1 MENLMSDIENEQLNQ
16 VAEPSDELEALL
28 SGKKLFELCTPP
40 PLKYEKVTRHYG
52 ISFHLF

>member
-1 MENLMSDIENEQLNQ
+1 MESLMSDIENERLNQ

-28 SGKKLFELCTPP
+28 SGKQLFELCTPP
-40 PLKYEKVTRHYG
+40 PLKYEKVTRHCG